1 MLQSLNIKN
10 LILIDSAEI
19 EFGKK
24 FNVISGETGAGKSI
38 LLDCLSLCLG
48 GKNNN
53 VEVKKGAEK
62 GSVTAQFDISYN
74 QQIKEVL
81 KELEI
86 EISDELVV
94 RRNISANGKS
104 STYINDEAVSVSFL
118 KKISNLIVEIY
129 GQHDYSKLM
138 NNIFHVEILDEYGGF
153 ESDILQV
160 KNSFA
165 SLKAVKQKLAEIR
178 QKADEAARE
187 QEFIKFVVSELE
199 KLSPQEGEEN
209 TLAEKRILMQ
219 QSSKIL
225 DAIDSAYSQIS
236 DNDVMQNIYASQKII
251 SKTSATIH
259 SEELKIQLQ
268 EIHNTLEKSAIEL
281 EEALRQLDSINKK
294 DFDADNLEQLEDRLF
309 LLREVAR
316 KYRKQ
321 PDELAQYLKEMQDKL
336 NLIDSFDEIL
346 NNLQTEYKK
355 LESEFLEFAKKL
367 SEKRKKVAT
376 KLEKEINSKL
386 PDLKMEGAKFKVD
399 ISEKLQENWNEE
411 GIDKV
416 IFTASTNPGLPF
428 SEIGKTASG
437 GELSRLMLSIKVAL
451 TKVRSTA
458 CVIFDEIDTGI
469 GGATAEAVGKS
480 LAELG
485 ENVQVICITHQPQVA
500 SKAKDHFIVQKETG
514 KNFTKVLVRK
524 LSDKESNEEIA
535 RMLSGENITKEARAA
550 AVKLKVVN

>member
-62 GSVTAQFDISYN
+62 GSVTAQFDITYN
-74 QQIKEVL
+74 QQIKEIL

-86 EISDELVV
+86 EIADELVV

-160 KNSFA
+160 KNSFMA
-165 SLKAVKQKLAEIR
+165 LKAAKQKLAEIR

-236 DNDVMQNIYASQKII
+236 DNDVLQNIYASQKII
-251 SKTSATIH
+251 SKTSATIN

-294 DFDADNLEQLEDRLF
+294 DFDSDNLEQLEDRLF

-321 PDELAQYLKEMQDKL
+321 PDELAQYLKEMQEKL

-346 NNLQTEYKK
+346 NNLQIEYKK